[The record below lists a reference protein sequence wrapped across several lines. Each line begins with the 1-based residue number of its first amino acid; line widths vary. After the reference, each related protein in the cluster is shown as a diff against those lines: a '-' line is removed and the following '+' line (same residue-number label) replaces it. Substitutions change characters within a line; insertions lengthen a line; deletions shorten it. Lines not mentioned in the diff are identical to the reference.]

1 MAAVLPFLEAPPSE
15 AEIAEAGT
23 ALAGLGEAANKP
35 KKVATDANGFPL
47 PVLAKPHSEL
57 TNLMWTRAAIL
68 RELSTLTM
76 TVERT
81 PLPHIHPQAAKYF
94 IRLSKPLSND
104 VVPWWGISQGRMP
117 EGTEL
122 FSDNSKMRCPTFDL
136 PAGSSVM
143 GGACPGAISGQSVV
157 PPATRLKS
165 SQEVRDHSH
174 RYNLATGRLESGH
187 YDLDNA
193 ICEYCYATG
202 GKFSEASV
210 QIKQLIMF
218 GFIRRMVDS
227 NPQALKQILFEAT
240 LGAESFFK
248 SKTDKTARFNILPVR
263 VHSSGDFYTIKY
275 AEIWIDVAWMLLANE
290 KNGGRAVRLWAPTRT
305 HVNEGF
311 RKFWAKTK
319 VPMNF
324 AIRPSAWHVGDVAP
338 APVAW
343 LHDLAP
349 QPAGQYRADGAK
361 VPLYVEGT
369 SDPLM
374 VQGTSV
380 LRASVAP
387 LYAGKAYDFQ
397 CGTYALDPKE
407 GKSCALSAS
416 PVRIGPQPDGVPST
430 SEGQPKGADKDGCR
444 ACWIRPDLRVN
455 YAFH

>member
-1 MAAVLPFLEAPPSE
+1 MAAVLPFLEAPPLE

-23 ALAGLGEAANKP
+23 SLAGLGDAKV

-68 RELSTLTM
+68 RELATRTM
-76 TVERT
+76 TIERT
-81 PLPHIHPQAAKYF
+81 PLPHLHPQAAKYF
-94 IRLSKPLSND
+94 IRLDRPLPND

-122 FSDNSKMRCPTFDL
+122 YSDNSKMRCPTFDL

-143 GGACPGAISGQSVV
+143 GGACPGAIAGQSVV
-157 PPATRLKS
+157 PPSTREKS
-165 SQEVRDHSH
+165 SQEVRDYSH
-174 RYNLATGRLESGH
+174 RYNLSTGRLESGH
-187 YDLDNA
+187 YNLGEA
-193 ICEYCYATG
+193 ICEFCYAVG
-202 GKFSEASV
+202 GKFVEAST
-210 QIKQLIMF
+210 QIKQLIVF
-218 GFIRRMVDS
+218 GFVRRMVEQ

-248 SKTDKTARFNILPVR
+248 AKNDPTSRFNMLPVR
-263 VHSSGDFYTIKY
+263 VHSSGDFYTVKY
-275 AEIWIDVAWMLLANE
+275 AEIWLDVAWMLLANE

-311 RKFWAKTK
+311 RRLWARAK
-319 VPMNF
+319 VPKNF
-324 AIRPSAWHVGDVAP
+324 SIRPSAWHVGDVAP
-338 APVAW
+338 APIAW
-343 LHDLAP
+343 LHDLEP
-349 QPAGQYRADGAK
+349 QPVGEYRADGPK
-361 VPLYVEGT
+361 VPLYVPGT
-369 SDPLM
+369 NEPLM
-374 VQGTSV
+374 VQGTAV

-387 LYAGKAYDFQ
+387 QYAGKAYDFQ

-407 GKSCALSAS
+407 GKSCALSSS
-416 PVRIGPQPDGVPST
+416 PVLIGPQPDGVPSVAEA
-430 SEGQPKGADKDGCR
+430 EGLPKSAPKDGCR